1 MKEKNQVCW
10 IGNDYGLCLYNSIGM
25 NSNFMTEQ
33 KCWIG
38 SNICSYFSK
47 LYSNI
52 ELNGGILN
60 NDNNFKLLEY
70 EIYQLF

>member
-1 MKEKNQVCW
+1 
-10 IGNDYGLCLYNSIGM
+10 M
-25 NSNFMTEQ
+25 NNNFMREQ

-38 SNICSYFSK
+38 SNICSYLSK
-47 LYSNI
+47 LYSKI